1 MKNLHNE
8 TKKVYCATY
17 ETIKDSDRIFSDIT
31 NIVASNTKYSA
42 NQHSATNN
50 RNPGDQDRDRDGGMI
65 RKYYEMQLQ
74 KNLVDHE
81 E

>member
-50 RNPGDQDRDRDGGMI
+50 RNPGD
-65 RKYYEMQLQ
+65 
-74 KNLVDHE
+74 
-81 E
+81 